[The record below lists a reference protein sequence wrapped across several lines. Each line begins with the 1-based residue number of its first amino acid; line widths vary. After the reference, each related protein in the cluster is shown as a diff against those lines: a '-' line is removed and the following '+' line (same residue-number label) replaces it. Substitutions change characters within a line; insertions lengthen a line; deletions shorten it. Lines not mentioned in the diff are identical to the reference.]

1 MEIII
6 SANEKILSMAT
17 EHNLSKDM
25 TEQQFM
31 EWLDEIT
38 KVGMIDE
45 TKIQEIPV

>member
-6 SANEKILSMAT
+6 SANEKILSMT
-17 EHNLSKDM
+17 NDNSLNRDM

-38 KVGMIDE
+38 KVGTADE
-45 TKIQEIPV
+45 SQVQEIPV